1 MYTEQRQVQG
11 IWAAALS
18 VALVLGFCVPV
29 LAQPAPATATLEIHV
44 RNVSPRGGI
53 MRLGL
58 YDAVSYPDDK
68 SKPVDAADVPAE
80 GGETVITMK
89 NLTPGTYA
97 IEAYQDINSNDRMD
111 KTWIGLPLEPFG
123 FSRDAR
129 PVLSK
134 PGFGRVKFVVTA
146 GSNIQILH
154 LQNSDAP
161 GE

>member
-1 MYTEQRQVQG
+1 MHDDRQD
-11 IWAAALS
+11 WKARALLAAAL
-18 VALVLGFCVPV
+18 AIC
-29 LAQPAPATATLEIHV
+29 LAPSAWAQPATATLEIHV

-58 YDAVSYPDDK
+58 YDAAGYPDDK
-68 SKPVDAADVPAE
+68 TPVASADVPATR
-80 GGETVITMK
+80 GETVIVLK

-97 IEAYQDINSNDRMD
+97 IEAYQDTNSNDRMD
-111 KTWIGLPLEPFG
+111 KSWIGLPMEPYG

-134 PGFGRVKFVVTA
+134 PTFDRVKFILAPGANVQV
-146 GSNIQILH
+146 LH